1 MSKFSLSA
9 ILSLTDN
16 LTKPYKNTTR
26 KVTAMN
32 RTLGKS
38 FTRLN
43 RGINKTAKFLAKGL
57 AIGAGIGLAAIGT
70 GLVIATREFINLDNS
85 ITKAGAKFKDLNTTS
100 ADYQDR
106 LKELSAA
113 ARDVGSDTE
122 FMASE
127 AAGALDKFALAGFK
141 SAQAMALLRGTT
153 NLATAADADLITAV
167 DIATDSLGAFN
178 LMVDDTIQLEK
189 NLNRVSDVMVKTTT
203 TANTNLEEL
212 FESVKKGGPAFTAAG
227 QDIETFSAL
236 AGIMANAGVKG
247 AEAGTNLRNVMLRLA
262 KPTGEAAD
270 VLAQLGIQTQDEA
283 GNFRDIVDI
292 IADFEKGL
300 KGMGTAQ
307 RTAALTTVFGARAV
321 TGMNILLAEGSDNL
335 RTYRDTL
342 LESGGAAQTMAEAMR
357 QSIGNRLKVL
367 KSSLMEL
374 GLQFIDAFQKKGRDL
389 LDQLIDKIQE
399 FDMDRIIIP
408 VRDAAKLFKRF
419 ANFIKDN
426 IGLIKQ
432 LSIIF
437 LALVVTI
444 KAIAIAVKIY
454 TAVQWL
460 LNIAMSANPIGI
472 IIIAIAALI
481 AGIVLLILNWDKVVA
496 FLKNVWNKVVNFV
509 VGGLK
514 KLWNKFMELLDNPFF
529 VAIGLLFAPWLT
541 IPALIIKHWE
551 PIKEFFTNLWLN
563 VIKPLIAGVAN
574 IGGKIGKLFGGGDR
588 ETRRERREE
597 GTRSETVRTEVQQIK
612 TETQRR
618 SEERDQRHDIF
629 LHGPAGAGIS
639 GTPGGFPQQAVQL
652 GRQ

>member
-1 MSKFSLSA
+1 MASKFSLSA

-16 LTKPYKNTTR
+16 LTRPYKNTTR

-32 RTLGKS
+32 RTLGRS
-38 FTRLN
+38 FDRLN

-57 AIGAGIGLAAIGT
+57 AVGAGIGLAAIGA

-85 ITKAGAKFKDLNTTS
+85 ITKAGAKFKDLDVTS

-153 NLATAADADLITAV
+153 NIATASGSELITAV
-167 DIATDSLGAFN
+167 DIATDTLGAFN

-203 TANTNLEEL
+203 TANTSLEEL

-227 QDIETFSAL
+227 QDIETFSTL

-247 AEAGTNLRNVMLRLA
+247 ADAGTNLRNVMLRLA

-270 VLAQLGIQTQDEA
+270 VLQQLGIRTQDEA

-335 RTYRDTL
+335 RDYRDTL

-367 KSSLMEL
+367 KSSLLEL
-374 GLQFIDAFQKKGRDL
+374 GLQFIDAFQEKGRDL

-399 FDMDRIIIP
+399 FDMQRIVVP
-408 VRDAAKLFKRF
+408 VKNAVRLFKQF
-419 ANFIKDN
+419 AKFIKDN

-432 LSIIF
+432 LAIIF
-437 LALVVTI
+437 LVLVGTI

-460 LNIAMSANPIGI
+460 LNIAISANPIGLI
-472 IIIAIAALI
+472 IIGIAALI
-481 AGIVLLILNWDKVVA
+481 AGITLLILNWEKVVA
-496 FLKNVWNKVVNFV
+496 FLKNVWNKVVDFV

-514 KLWNKFMELLDNPFF
+514 KLWNKFSELLDNPFF
-529 VAIGLLFAPWLT
+529 VAIGVLFAPWLT

-551 PIKEFFTNLWLN
+551 PIKEFFTDLWLN
-563 VIKPLIAGVAN
+563 VIKPLIQGIAN
-574 IGGKIGKLFGGGDR
+574 VGGKIGQFFRGDR
-588 ETRRERREE
+588 TERRQQAQEE
-597 GTRSETVRTEVQQIK
+597 QPGIARAEMQQVRTQS
-612 TETQRR
+612 QRII
-618 SEERDQRHDIF
+618 EERNQRHDIF

-639 GTPGGFPQQAVQL
+639 GTPGGSPEQAIAL
-652 GRQ
+652 GAQ

>member
-1 MSKFSLSA
+1 MASKFSLSA

-16 LTKPYKNTTR
+16 LTRPYKNTTR

-32 RTLGKS
+32 RTLGRS
-38 FTRLN
+38 FDRLN

-57 AIGAGIGLAAIGT
+57 AVGAGIGLAAIGA

-85 ITKAGAKFKDLNTTS
+85 ITKAGAKFKDLDVTS

-153 NLATAADADLITAV
+153 NIATASGSELITAV
-167 DIATDSLGAFN
+167 DIATDTLGAFN

-203 TANTNLEEL
+203 TANTSLEEL

-227 QDIETFSAL
+227 QDIETFSTL

-247 AEAGTNLRNVMLRLA
+247 ADAGTNLRNVMLRLA

-270 VLAQLGIQTQDEA
+270 VLKQLGIITQDEA
-283 GNFRDIVDI
+283 GNFRDIIDI
-292 IADFEKGL
+292 IGDFERGL
-300 KGMGTAQ
+300 VGMGTAQ

-335 RTYRDTL
+335 RDYRDTL
-342 LESGGAAQTMAEAMR
+342 LESGGAAETMAEAMR

-367 KSSLMEL
+367 KSSLLEL
-374 GLQFIDAFQKKGRDL
+374 GLQFIDAFQEKGRNL

-399 FDMDRIIIP
+399 FDMQKIIVP
-408 VRDAAKLFKRF
+408 VKNAVRLFKRF
-419 ANFIKDN
+419 AKFIKDN

-460 LNIAMSANPIGI
+460 LNIAMSANPIGLI
-472 IIIAIAALI
+472 IIGIAALI
-481 AGIVLLILNWDKVVA
+481 AGIVLLVLNWEKVVT
-496 FLKNVWNKVVNFV
+496 FLKNVWNKVVDFV

-514 KLWNKFMELLDNPFF
+514 KLWNKFSELLDNPFF
-529 VAIGLLFAPWLT
+529 VAVGVLFAPWIT

-551 PIKEFFTNLWLN
+551 PIKEFFTDLWLN
-563 VIKPLIAGVAN
+563 VIKPLIQGVAN
-574 IGGKIGKLFGGGDR
+574 IGGKIGQFFRGDR
-588 ETRRERREE
+588 AERRQQAQEE
-597 GTRSETVRTEVQQIK
+597 QPTTARAEMQQTRTQ
-612 TETQRR
+612 TQRTI
-618 SEERDQRHDIF
+618 EERNQRHDIF
-629 LHGPAGAGIS
+629 LHGPSGAGIS
-639 GTPGGFPQQAVQL
+639 QTPGGFPEQAVSL
-652 GRQ
+652 GTQ